1 MIDFIPRITLTE
13 AMTSPAFFG
22 SVYASPTFWTWR
34 VVAKLIDNIPLI
46 EPREVDLFK
55 ECTGRTQLLST
66 TSKGVLRRYAFLC
79 GRRAGKDRFL
89 SGVAVWR
96 AALCADWRKYLSA
109 GEQAVVLLLGADKR
123 QAAILSKYCRG
134 LIEAKGLQSEVKRAT
149 SDVVEFVNGS
159 VLEIATNDPSL
170 VRGRS
175 AIAIIGS
182 EVSHWPSDEYAAN
195 RDEEVVGAA
204 AEPSMA
210 MCPDGGLLLLGS
222 TVHRRQGLMYRMY
235 SQLHG
240 NDTTDDIC
248 WYAPSKTMNPTLRQA
263 VIEAALANDLH
274 RANAEYLNVFRE
286 DSTDCYPTDAIAAC
300 TDFNVLERPPRPF
313 ISYFAFF
320 DQAFG
325 SGKDSFAIAIAHR
338 EGDITIID
346 AIRERKPRFVPDDV
360 IKEYSALLKSYRVR
374 KVVGDKAADGYR
386 YTWQDNGIYYEPSE
400 HNKTEIYLRFL
411 PIVLAQRVRLI
422 DSPVLRQQLLSLER
436 KVVGG
441 RETVDHPRHI
451 NAHDDVSNVCA
462 GVALLADIRAGG
474 FTAADMALANHGA
487 DYFKKGL
494 VG

>member
-1 MIDFIPRITLTE
+1 MHWSHTAAEYD
-13 AMTSPAFFG
+13 
-22 SVYASPTFWTWR
+22 
-34 VVAKLIDNIPLI
+34 
-46 EPREVDLFK
+46 
-55 ECTGRTQLLST
+55 QQ
-66 TSKGVLRRYAFLC
+66 
-79 GRRAGKDRFL
+79 RRAEKIRFPLRPKGGKDRFL

-286 DSTDCYPTDAIAAC
+286 DSTRTAIQPTPSPPAPISMYWNARHGRSSA
-300 TDFNVLERPPRPF
+300 TSHFSIKRSVLVRIVSQSQSR
-313 ISYFAFF
+313 IVKATSSSSIVYA
-320 DQAFG
+320 
-325 SGKDSFAIAIAHR
+325 
-338 EGDITIID
+338 
-346 AIRERKPRFVPDDV
+346 
-360 IKEYSALLKSYRVR
+360 SAS
-374 KVVGDKAADGYR
+374 
-386 YTWQDNGIYYEPSE
+386 
-400 HNKTEIYLRFL
+400 H
-411 PIVLAQRVRLI
+411 VLCR
-422 DSPVLRQQLLSLER
+422 
-436 KVVGG
+436 
-441 RETVDHPRHI
+441 
-451 NAHDDVSNVCA
+451 
-462 GVALLADIRAGG
+462 
-474 FTAADMALANHGA
+474 MM
-487 DYFKKGL
+487 
-494 VG
+494 